1 MGNLFSLNPFG
12 KICITFFPSL
22 CAMYMPIEFHPT
34 TISDLAISL
43 NKSSFLE
50 IEQIDLYFSII
61 FSEFLIFFLG

>member
-1 MGNLFSLNPFG
+1 MGNLLSLNPFG

-22 CAMYMPIEFHPT
+22 SAMNMAIEFHPT

-50 IEQIDLYFSII
+50 IEQIDLYFFMI
-61 FSEFLIFFLG
+61 FSEFSIFFLG